1 MRKHKSF
8 RLIVTL
14 MLLAL
19 LAAGCGSGNN
29 NNEQA
34 QETAG
39 SSSGASAS
47 AEQPAKEVTLT
58 FWHHYSTASA
68 EEKTLKEVLIPK
80 FEAEHPNI
88 RVNAVSFPWDQ
99 LHQKLQIGASAGELP
114 DVARLDIIWVPELQA
129 NDMLVALDDK
139 FDDFE
144 EVSKGLLAGPLS
156 TAVIGDRTYALPL
169 NTNTKVMFWNEKMF
183 KEAGLNQAPA
193 TMDEFFAALPK
204 LKGKFPQS
212 WGFGEPAL
220 RGWNVLP
227 WLWSNG
233 GDVLSPDN
241 TTAQG
246 YLNGAA
252 SVEIA
257 SKLQQ
262 AFTQGLIGG
271 FKPGDTPVT
280 EGHAKDVYG
289 MMAEGPWA
297 FAQFTDQFK
306 DFKPMAASFLAG
318 QGGSVQVLGGEDIG
332 ILSKEHPEES
342 WEFVKFMV
350 SEAAEVEMGKVGQ
363 IPVNLKAMENP
374 DIKAISYFAPFLEQ
388 LKTSKARPPVSA
400 WPQIDDVLN
409 DAFMKIFLQKAD
421 VQKTLDGAA
430 KQIDDLLHS

>member
-1 MRKHKSF
+1 MRNFKSL

-19 LAAGCGSGNN
+19 LAAGCGSGNGN
-29 NNEQA
+29 SEQA
-34 QETAG
+34 QGTAG
-39 SSSGASAS
+39 SSPKASAS
-47 AEQPAKEVTLT
+47 AEQPAKVVTLT
-58 FWHHYSTASA
+58 FWHHYSTASP
-68 EEKTLKEVLIPK
+68 EEKTLKDVLIPK

-139 FDDFE
+139 FADFGD
-144 EVSKGLLAGPLS
+144 VSKELLAGPLS
-156 TAVIGDRTYALPL
+156 TAVVGEHTYALPL

-204 LKGKFPQS
+204 LKEKFPQS
-212 WGFGEPAL
+212 WGLGEPAL

-241 TTAQG
+241 KTAQG
-246 YLNGAA
+246 YLNGDA

-257 SKLQQ
+257 TKLQQ
-262 AFTQGLIGG
+262 AFAQGLIAG
-271 FKPGDTPVT
+271 FKPGDAPVT

-297 FAQFTDQFK
+297 FAQFSDQFK
-306 DFKPMAASFLAG
+306 DFKPMAAPFPAG
-318 QGGSVQVLGGEDIG
+318 KGGSVQVLGGEDIG

-374 DIKAISYFAPFLEQ
+374 DIKAISYFAPFLQQ
-388 LKTSKARPPVSA
+388 LTTSKARPPVSA

-409 DAFMKIFLQKAD
+409 DAFMRIFLQKAD

-430 KQIDDLLHS
+430 KQVDDLLNS